1 MTEEMIVK
9 EGLELAEKEAREKA
23 VQEVKKIAQKTLER
37 IEEIDKEISTAKDE
51 VKKLEDQKK
60 ILKMDIDDLREGKL
74 DRISERQEKDP
85 EAKKIS
91 VVLIIKEKTIIRE
104 VSPWYWPYTVI
115 WQQPYVPA
123 IPVFTTPVIY
133 GDNSG
138 LNNNCLLADGSVF
151 NASYAGGTIN
161 CSVAKDATVG
171 TYKVSDHV
179 VHLR

>member
-1 MTEEMIVK
+1 MTENIVK

-23 VQEVKKIAQKTLER
+23 VQEVKRIAQKTLER
-37 IEEIDKEISTAKDE
+37 IESIEKEIDKAKED

-60 ILKMDIDDLREGKL
+60 ILRMDIDDLREGKL
-74 DRISERQEKDP
+74 DRIAERQDKDP

-104 VSPWYWPYTVI
+104 ISPWYWPYTVI
-115 WQQPYVPA
+115 WQKPYVPS
-123 IPVFTTPVIY
+123 IPIY
-133 GDNSG
+133 TSPTIYSDNVDGNS
-138 LNNNCLLADGSVF
+138 NCLLSNGTVFKATYDNSV
-151 NASYAGGTIN
+151 IN

-171 TYKVSDHV
+171 AYDVSGHI